1 MAANGEDGVAEEGVR
16 QRELGT
22 YVGDG
27 SRGVGL
33 RNTTHTW
40 IPRPHLDTEALLG
53 LCWQHL
59 APAEE
64 RGDAPEEG
72 RLRLPGS
79 SCREPWA
86 WARVH
91 SSLLHTEQISPTHS
105 LQSYTGQPECAV

>member
-1 MAANGEDGVAEEGVR
+1 MAVDGEDGAAEEGVR
-16 QRELGT
+16 QRELGS

-27 SRGVGL
+27 SLGAGPQ
-33 RNTTHTW
+33 THTY
-40 IPRPHLDTEALLG
+40 LDAETLLG

-79 SCREPWA
+79 SCREP
-86 WARVH
+86 
-91 SSLLHTEQISPTHS
+91 
-105 LQSYTGQPECAV
+105 